1 MYVIRLCAI
10 EHGEKK
16 YFVTPTVLRLQ
27 FRYPSPRLFGISHC
41 NIRTL
46 SSIISK
52 VCLEVRQF
60 SKILPVLCQ
69 RSVTRHQQSLATGA
83 ADCDVSG
90 LLTKGNSLGF
100 LFRILCVKRKFKRQ
114 PRGLA
119 WK

>member
-69 RSVTRHQQSLATGA
+69 RSVTRHQQSLATGSKNRSYY
-83 ADCDVSG
+83 CE
-90 LLTKGNSLGF
+90 LLIVTWITDEGKFTGISFSNSL
-100 LFRILCVKRKFKRQ
+100 C
-114 PRGLA
+114 
-119 WK
+119 